1 MKISKKYNTTSKTS
15 KTRKKKMKLLLI
27 GYGRHGKDTV
37 AEIIHEK
44 YNLQFISSSLFAAEN
59 IVYPVLK
66 SRYSS
71 VQECFDDRI
80 HHRKEWYDLICD
92 FNSEDPAKL
101 ARGIFEQYDMYVG
114 MRSSKELQS
123 VRALGLAD
131 FIIWVDAS
139 QRLPLEDV
147 SSCTVSSTDA
157 DFILDNNGTLEE
169 LDTNISRLW
178 IKLQM

>member
-1 MKISKKYNTTSKTS
+1 
-15 KTRKKKMKLLLI
+15 MKLLLI

-44 YNLQFISSSLFAAEN
+44 YNLKFISSSLFAAEN

-101 ARGIFEQYDMYVG
+101 ARCIFEQYDMYVG
-114 MRSSKELQS
+114 MRSSKELQT
-123 VRALGLAD
+123 VRNLGLVD

-139 QRLPLEDV
+139 RRLPIEDV

-157 DFILDNNGTLEE
+157 DFIIDNNGTLEE
-169 LDTNISRLW
+169 LHTNISSLW
-178 IKLQM
+178 TKF